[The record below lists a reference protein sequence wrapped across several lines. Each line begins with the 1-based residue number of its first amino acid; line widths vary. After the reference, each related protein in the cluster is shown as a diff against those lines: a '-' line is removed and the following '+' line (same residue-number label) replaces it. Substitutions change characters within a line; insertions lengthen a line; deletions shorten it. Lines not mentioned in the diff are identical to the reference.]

1 LAQKIRGLIFGTFY
15 LRVWRASF
23 PSVEKSASKTTYYRK
38 KRVFL
43 APDFDGGSNGSG
55 SAAHYYSN
63 VLVNKGRYYI

>member
-23 PSVEKSASKTTYYRK
+23 PPVEKSASKTTYYRK

-43 APDFDGGSNGSG
+43 APDFDGGSNGEW
-55 SAAHYYSN
+55 
-63 VLVNKGRYYI
+63 